1 MQQSMSMNNAAQKLG
16 IGPKVLFRVLRN
28 AGILHSKDPCRNNPT
43 CRQISLGH
51 FTVSLTQFKKGC
63 VTKTVNKTLV
73 TPTGLIFLQ
82 EFLIALEKSGQL
94 PHYKRVQL
102 PHQQNAPRLDNKVH
116 GMAT

>member
-28 AGILHSKDPCRNNPT
+28 AGILHAEGPCKNSPT
-43 CRQISLGH
+43 RRQISLGH
-51 FTVSLTQFKKGC
+51 FIVNLAQFKKGS
-63 VTKTVNKTLV
+63 VTHTVNKTMV

-82 EFLIALEKSGQL
+82 ELLDAMEKSGQL

-102 PHQQNAPRLDNKVH
+102 SHQQNTPRNGNEIH
-116 GMAT
+116 GLAT